1 MSDLQTLGFA
11 AATFQRD
18 PRTIEAGIRAV
29 QVERAGE
36 AGKPIPHNAQPAMVL
51 NGKRYFLSD
60 EIIAAVTW
68 LAKNEAEKLQ
78 EEISNEQAQ

>member
-18 PRTIEAGIRAV
+18 PRIIEAGIRAV
-29 QVERAGE
+29 QVERAVE
-36 AGKPIPHNAQPAMVL
+36 AGKPIPRNAQPAMIL

-68 LAKNEAEKLQ
+68 LAECEAEELQ
-78 EEISNEQAQ
+78 EEVSDETQ